1 MGSIVFAAI
10 ILLIMTPTITAGS
23 EAGIPYGDS
32 CQWCSEYGICR
43 EDLGPRE
50 AESAISRY
58 FSLRGLAATNMRH
71 KGRFIEADIYRN
83 NKLIDKVIFDRK
95 TGRIRSIY

>member
-1 MGSIVFAAI
+1 MSFVVFTAI
-10 ILLIMTPTITAGS
+10 ILFMVTPTGGYGT
-23 EAGIPYGDS
+23 EAGVPYGDS

-43 EDLGPRE
+43 EDLGSKE
-50 AESAISRY
+50 AESAIGRY
-58 FSLRGLAATNMRH
+58 FSMRGLAAKNMRH

>member
-1 MGSIVFAAI
+1 MSFIVFAAI
-10 ILLIMTPTITAGS
+10 IFFILTPNNGYGS

-43 EDLGPRE
+43 EDLGPKE
-50 AESAISRY
+50 AESAIDRY
-58 FSLRGLAATNMRH
+58 FSMRGLAATNMRH

-83 NKLIDKVIFDRK
+83 DRLIDKVIFDRK